1 MECRQPVGIPLEI
14 SVFLHGIALRIA
26 LCIAL
31 SIATGIALVLAVSL
45 RKVRGKLAQQHAILN
60 RVESLAKLGH
70 WHYDPV
76 RGTQHWSAQMRRI
89 YGLDDDPEHSS
100 TSAHRLDR
108 NGGEFLWQSLRENA
122 ETREVF
128 RIEYDII
135 GPDRSERL
143 LRMDALNTF
152 GPYGDLRYVDAVI
165 SDVTDEYR
173 HTRQLAAEKT
183 EALEQAAKAR
193 EMAMTD
199 PLTGL
204 ANRRKAMAEIDQQ
217 ILQCRQEGRK
227 LSLIIFD
234 LDHFKSVNDGY
245 GHQAGDEVLKRT
257 AAIAMAQIR
266 DSDLVGRVGGE
277 EFIWLL
283 PDACDDIAGN
293 AAERLRR
300 AIEANSSLPG
310 MPAVTASVG
319 HASWQPGD
327 TSLTLFAGADAAL
340 YRAKEAGRNQ
350 VRMAA

>member
-1 MECRQPVGIPLEI
+1 MGSVPEI
-14 SVFLHGIALRIA
+14 SVILLGIVLCAALV
-26 LCIAL
+26 IAL
-31 SIATGIALVLAVSL
+31 SLAVSL
-45 RKVRGKLAQQHAILN
+45 RRVQARLTQQYAILN
-60 RVESLAKLGH
+60 RIESLAKLGH

-89 YGLDDDPEHSS
+89 YGLDADTESRPNANHK
-100 TSAHRLDR
+100 LDR
-108 NGGEFLWQSLRENA
+108 NGGEFLWQSLRNNA
-122 ETREVF
+122 EAREVF

-152 GPYGDLRYVDAVI
+152 GPNGNLRYVDAVI

-173 HTRQLAAEKT
+173 YTRQLAAEKT
-183 EALEQAAKAR
+183 AALEQAAKAR
-193 EMAMTD
+193 ELAMTD

-204 ANRRKAMAEIDQQ
+204 ANRRKAMAEIDQR

-234 LDHFKSVNDGY
+234 LDHFKSVNDGF
-245 GHQAGDEVLKRT
+245 GHQAGDQVLKRI
-257 AAIAMAQIR
+257 AAIALSQIR

-277 EFIWLL
+277 EFVWLL
-283 PDACDDIAGN
+283 PDACSEIAGN

-300 AIEANSSLPG
+300 AIEADSGVPG
-310 MPAVTASVG
+310 TPPVTASVG
-319 HASWQPGD
+319 YACWQPGD